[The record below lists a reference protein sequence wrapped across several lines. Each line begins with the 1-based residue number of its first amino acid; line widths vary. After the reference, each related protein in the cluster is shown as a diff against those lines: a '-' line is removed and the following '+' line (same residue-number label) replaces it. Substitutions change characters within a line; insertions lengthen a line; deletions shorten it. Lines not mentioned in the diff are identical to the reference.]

1 MFFFV
6 EVKSAGKEFD
16 FVPEEIEGDTAR
28 EISEVLELHF
38 AEGNRLFRTIENDAA
53 GVGRGFVEEGD
64 EDIADA
70 KGRLID
76 GDRGVT
82 GGICMEPN
90 FPAAFTFSDGLVARE
105 KEAVNDH
112 GQNECGDQMARESIG
127 RFHDGA
133 RVPQRCGRD
142 NGMRV
147 RKLTCLKCL
156 P

>member
-64 EDIADA
+64 EDINCDDDD
-70 KGRLID
+70 D
-76 GDRGVT
+76 G
-82 GGICMEPN
+82 E
-90 FPAAFTFSDGLVARE
+90 SE
-105 KEAVNDH
+105 
-112 GQNECGDQMARESIG
+112 NED
-127 RFHDGA
+127 D
-133 RVPQRCGRD
+133 V
-142 NGMRV
+142 
-147 RKLTCLKCL
+147 L
-156 P
+156 